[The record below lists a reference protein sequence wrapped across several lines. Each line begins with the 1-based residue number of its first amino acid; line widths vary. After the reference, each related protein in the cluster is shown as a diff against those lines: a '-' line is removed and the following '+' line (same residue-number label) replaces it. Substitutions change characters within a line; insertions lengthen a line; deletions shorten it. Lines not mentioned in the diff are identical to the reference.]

1 MGGSL
6 SALSMVPSC
15 VGDDVKLPKPRVQ
28 YGIYKKLGRR
38 YDYWDG
44 PFRSYKQALKVYH
57 RAYWNTPT
65 APQDFFL
72 FKEVLTVV
80 LPKVKKAKSK

>member
-1 MGGSL
+1 MGGPL
-6 SALSMVPSC
+6 PALSMVPSC

-38 YDYWDG
+38 FDYWDG
-44 PFRSYKQALKVYH
+44 PFTSYKHALRMFERSYRNAD
-57 RAYWNTPT
+57 

-72 FKEVLTVV
+72 LKEVLTVV
-80 LPKVKKAKSK
+80 HPKVKKAKSK